1 MFFGNDVDFF
11 GRRRRRGGC
20 GRLFFMFCVVP
31 MILFAGL
38 IKCLNDLA
46 YEYATPAVP
55 VTPMSLIHASV
66 TEFHTLS
73 PTEKAR
79 LIDLTELAGQASDSL
94 KKLALQKGYQLVQPF
109 KKIDGDLYHA
119 LLQKGNTLFVVF
131 HVNCSDIGI
140 SNEQWDDLFNPHR
153 GKETVEQLLAHNPKL
168 NVGVIG
174 YSAAGAMVQYVLREI
189 DSKRLWGCTVNSCAF
204 PNGISGGSSRL
215 IDIVHEADPA
225 QLYNRSQ
232 RLLGKGILVRG
243 LYNKLDNDKWSPGF
257 DLTGDA
263 RQHSIESTWT
273 NMMQQQAGVYTPPA
287 MEQVEIPR
295 VKPPKKTMTELLDA
309 PAQNNSNQESWS
321 QRLGDTM

>member
-1 MFFGNDVDFF
+1 MFFGDDVDFF

-20 GRLFFMFCVVP
+20 GRLFFIFCVVP
-31 MILFAGL
+31 MLLFAGL
-38 IKCLNDLA
+38 IKCMNDLA

-55 VTPMSLIHASV
+55 ITPMTPIHASV
-66 TEFHTLS
+66 TEFHTL
-73 PTEKAR
+73 PPRERAR
-79 LIDLTELAGQASDSL
+79 LVDLTELAGLGIDSL

-109 KKIDGDLYHA
+109 RKIDGDLYHA
-119 LLQKGNTLFVVF
+119 LLQNGNTLFVVF

-140 SNEQWDDLFNPHR
+140 SDEQWESLFNPVS
-153 GKETVEQLLAHNPKL
+153 GKETVEKLLTHNPKL
-168 NVGVIG
+168 NIGVIG

-189 DSKRLWGCTVNSCAF
+189 NSKRLWGCTVNSCAF
-204 PNGISGGSSRL
+204 PTGVSGASARL

-243 LYNKLDNDKWSPGF
+243 MYSKQPSDKWSPAF

-273 NMMQQQAGVYTPPA
+273 NMMQQHAGVYTPPA

-309 PAQNNSNQESWS
+309 PAQNNSNGESWS